1 MTLAALALAAAL
13 AQAPQLGLERGGAV
27 VGFVCSDRD
36 GDGKCGDGE
45 PGLQGARVVLE
56 TGLTAI
62 TDREGR
68 FHLAEVSTRAADL
81 YAGGRLLPGRHRARV
96 DTRYFPQGTSV
107 FPEGVTLELPMG
119 GIAQVVFAV
128 RPPAHEPALEEGGES
143 ARAELETETI
153 KYLFSGVS
161 QGAAAVEV
169 AGQPAQFG
177 EKGVWTAWVTLVPGD
192 NALTIAV
199 RSSDGQVS
207 FFERTLHAVRRP
219 TGYLVI
225 PGPLREGPRVELPAV
240 SLAGASAMITGPEG
254 SKVNVDG
261 REVVIGPEG
270 RAALLLEEPRGD
282 GYQLV
287 CEAPGL
293 AKAQTRAP
301 AQGMVSAFA
310 VALLDLEVGFNLPV
324 VDQPAVPALPIASF
338 FGRGAGTV
346 RARAFGFDLAAELD
360 LRESDFAALIG
371 APDALALAAP
381 RRNEVFERSG
391 DVLRSPLRFGDDSAT
406 IDPNPQESKL
416 RFELSRA
423 GIGRLGWGTNRAWIG
438 DAEVGRYHRGLT
450 GAYTDLALGKPE
462 GLVEGKVKG
471 WYAPTDTDPV
481 LGLARAGAHD
491 ELEATGGSV
500 YYLSRGGVVAGSEL
514 VRVEVRDGQLG
525 FPLSERHLVR
535 GRDYTLDS
543 VSGRLM
549 LAQPL
554 SMFSSAPLLM
564 TESPG
569 AGGIPR
575 LVVDYEYAVIAGTVS
590 QAAGGN
596 GELRVGPVR
605 VSAGGAWEQ
614 RGYGLLRGRAMAPIG
629 PVTISAEIARSEGTA
644 GGFAFSDDGGL
655 DFDRAPQTAPAGVAD
670 GWAFGARARGAGLF
684 GKGAFD
690 LAWRRRTR
698 GFSDAQHDDAELV
711 QQFTGRVEQPI
722 GPVEVVAIFDD
733 HARALPGEAAYL
745 HGRIAG
751 GGFGVVQPRWG
762 ARLEGRHVQVDDAAG
777 TGTRLGL
784 GAGGHFKAT
793 EWLTLRAG
801 YRHSIRLDGAD
812 DHPGTFDDTFAQ
824 LGADVR
830 VSDDVQFGVRGGWGP
845 RLGPQLWG
853 TAQVQSGEDTWYGGH
868 GFDVDGPSAGDHRY
882 VTGVRRALAD
892 GAAVYVEDVLAH
904 DATAVR
910 IGRAMGLSQDL
921 PFGFKVGARYE
932 RGWKQGF
939 ESTQPR
945 VRDVAGA
952 TLAWTTAK
960 ARLFARGEFRVDRGG
975 PVDGVG
981 PELVQGFAMG
991 GGEVELPAGLG
1002 VSARVQWLHTSRDGA
1017 LASRLLEGAVAASW
1031 RHRLASVVLRYAMQ
1045 REILPPQRLNTAERG
1060 FHLLSLLPTVR
1071 IHDRFHVSAGL
1082 HASFGAVPGDP
1093 EVAFAA
1099 SIRPAVRIWQGIE
1112 LAAEVAQRSQAI
1124 GGGELTSIRGEA
1136 GYRFAESFFLGAGY
1150 TFFGFTGLGLNDG
1163 TQTRRDRLYLR
1174 AEAAW

>member
-1 MTLAALALAAAL
+1 VTLLGLALAAAL
-13 AQAPQLGLERGGAV
+13 SQAPQLGLERGGAV
-27 VGFVCSDRD
+27 VGFVCADTD
-36 GDGKCGDGE
+36 GDGTCGDGE
-45 PGLQGARVVLE
+45 PGLPGARVMLE

-68 FHLAEVSTRAADL
+68 FHFVDVATRAADT
-81 YAGGRLLPGRHRARV
+81 YAGGRLLPGRHRARI
-96 DTRYFPQGTSV
+96 DTRYFPAGTSV
-107 FPEGVTLELPMG
+107 SPEGVTIELPMG

-128 RPPAHEPALEEGGES
+128 RPPARKPPLEEGGES
-143 ARAELETETI
+143 PRAELEPEAI

-161 QGAAAVEV
+161 QGASAVEV
-169 AGQPAQFG
+169 AGKPAVLG
-177 EKGVWTAWVTLVPGD
+177 DKGVWTAWVTLVPGD
-192 NALTIAV
+192 NPVTLAV
-199 RSSDGQVS
+199 RSADGQVS
-207 FFERTLHAVRRP
+207 FFERMLHSVRRP

-240 SLAGASAMITGPEG
+240 SLAGASAMVTGPEG
-254 SKVNVDG
+254 AKVNVDG
-261 REVVIGPEG
+261 REVVIGKEG
-270 RAALLLEEPRGD
+270 RAALLLDEPQGD

-287 CEAPGL
+287 SEAPGL
-293 AKAQTRAP
+293 VKVHTRAP
-301 AQGMVSAFA
+301 AQGALSAMA
-310 VALLDLEVGFNLPV
+310 VALLDLEVGFNLFPG
-324 VDQPAVPALPIASF
+324 QPMFSF
-338 FGRGAGTV
+338 FGRGAGAV
-346 RARAFGFDLAAELD
+346 RARAFGFDLSAELD
-360 LRESDFAALIG
+360 LRESDIAALIG

-381 RRNEVFERSG
+381 RRNEVFDRSG
-391 DVLRSPLRFGDDSAT
+391 DVLRTPLRFGDDSAT

-423 GIGRLGWGTNRAWIG
+423 GIGKLGWGTTRAWIG

-462 GLVEGKVKG
+462 GLIEGKVKG

-481 LGLARAGAHD
+481 LGIARAGAHD

-500 YYLSRGGVVAGSEL
+500 YWLSRGGVVAGSEL

-535 GRDYTLDS
+535 GRDYTLDTI
-543 VSGRLM
+543 SGRLM
-549 LAQPL
+549 LARPL
-554 SMFSSAPLLM
+554 AMFSSAPLLM

-575 LVVDYEYAVIAGTVS
+575 LVVDYEYAVISGTVS
-590 QAAGGN
+590 QTAGGN

-614 RGYGLLRGRAMAPIG
+614 RGYGLLKARALAPIG
-629 PVTISAEIARSEGTA
+629 PVTVTAEFARSTGSA
-644 GGFAFSDDGGL
+644 GGYAFSDDGGL
-655 DFDRAPQTAPAGVAD
+655 DFDRAPDGAPAGAAE
-670 GWAFGARARGAGLF
+670 GYAFGARARGAGLF
-684 GKGAFD
+684 GKGHFD

-698 GFSDAQHDDAELV
+698 GFSDAQHYDADLV

-722 GPVEVVAIFDD
+722 GPLEIIGIFDD
-733 HARALPGEAAYL
+733 HARALPGEPAYW
-745 HGRIAG
+745 HGRVAG
-751 GGFGVVQPRWG
+751 GGFGIVQPRWG

-793 EWLTLRAG
+793 EWLTLVAG
-801 YRHSIRLDGAD
+801 YRHSIRLEGAD
-812 DHPGTFDDTFAQ
+812 THPGTFDDTFAQ
-824 LGADVR
+824 LGADAQLTKDVR
-830 VSDDVQFGVRGGWGP
+830 LGVRGGWGP
-845 RLGPQLWG
+845 KLGPQLWG
-853 TAQVQSGEDTWYGGH
+853 TGEFRSGEDTFYGGH
-868 GFDVDGPSAGDHRY
+868 AFDVDGPSAGDHRY
-882 VTGVRRALAD
+882 VSGVRRSLAD

-910 IGRAMGLSQDL
+910 LGRAMGFSQEL
-921 PFGFKVGARYE
+921 PFGFRVAARYE

-945 VRDVAGA
+945 VRDVAGG
-952 TLAWTTAK
+952 TLAWTSAK
-960 ARLFARGEFRVDRGG
+960 ARLFARAEFRVDRAG
-975 PVDGVG
+975 PVDELG

-991 GGEVELPAGLG
+991 GGEVDLPGGFGASG
-1002 VSARVQWLHTSRDGA
+1002 RVQWLHTSRDGA
-1017 LASRLLEGAVAASW
+1017 LASRLLEGTAAVSW

-1045 REILPPQRLNTAERG
+1045 REILPPQRLATAERG

-1071 IHDRFHVSAGL
+1071 LHDRFHVSAGL

-1093 EVAFAA
+1093 ELAFAA

-1112 LAAEVAQRSQAI
+1112 VAAEVAQRSQAI
-1124 GGGELTSIRGEA
+1124 GGGELTSVRGEA
-1136 GYRFAESFFLGAGY
+1136 GYRFAENFFLGAGY
-1150 TFFGFTGLGLNDG
+1150 TFYGFTGLGLNDG
-1163 TQTRRDRLYLR
+1163 TETRRDRLYLR
-1174 AEAAW
+1174 AEASW